1 MDLILKYFTD
11 FTDEQIRQFR
21 LLEPLYR
28 EWNEK
33 INVISRKDIDSL
45 YEKHVLHSLSIAA
58 TFELTEGMTVLDLGT
73 GGGFPGIVIAI
84 HHPEAKL
91 TLIDSIQ
98 KKVNVVKDIVKRLEL
113 KNAEVICIRAE
124 DLAKNSE
131 YVKKFDYVVARSVAV
146 LQDLCKWS
154 KDLLKTGGKL
164 ITVKGGNIDGEIK
177 AAGRL
182 KYIKL
187 DEVIHKDLRK
197 LIVVKY

>member
-1 MDLILKYFTD
+1 MGPHMENWNTLLKEKEFNDLI
-11 FTDEQIRQFR
+11 I
-21 LLEPLYR
+21 
-28 EWNEK
+28 EWNK
-33 INVISRKDIDSL
+33 KLNLVSRKKPDVYNLIEESKLFFEAIDF
-45 YEKHVLHSLSIAA
+45 K
-58 TFELTEGMTVLDLGT
+58 EGINILDLGT

>member
-1 MDLILKYFTD
+1 VGPHMENWNTLLKEKEFNDLI
-11 FTDEQIRQFR
+11 I
-21 LLEPLYR
+21 
-28 EWNEK
+28 EWNK
-33 INVISRKDIDSL
+33 KLNLVSRKKPDVYNLIEESKLFFEAIDF
-45 YEKHVLHSLSIAA
+45 K
-58 TFELTEGMTVLDLGT
+58 EGINILDLGT